1 MAITLDGTTGL
12 TLPGTGTGVQL
23 GSLTSGTAQ
32 ASTSGTAID
41 FTGIPSW
48 VKRITVMFNGVST
61 SGTSA
66 LLLQIGSGSFTTT
79 GYTST
84 ATGYSGTSA
93 GASAAF
99 TTGFSTEDLGNAAF
113 LRYGQSTIS
122 NITGNTWVFSSV
134 ISTGGSNSSRWG
146 GGSLALSGVLDRVR
160 VTTVN
165 GTDTFDAGSVNIM
178 YE

>member
-1 MAITLDGTTGL
+1 MAITLDGTNRL

-32 ASTSGTAID
+32 ATTTGTTID

-48 VKRITVMFNGVST
+48 VKRITVMFSGVST
-61 SGTSA
+61 NGSSFIQTQIGAGSYTTSGYFCNYGAINSGTG
-66 LLLQIGSGSFTTT
+66 QGNITSGFLVYAGTLASSVST
-79 GYTST
+79 GHLVLT
-84 ATGYSGTSA
+84 
-93 GASAAF
+93 
-99 TTGFSTEDLGNAAF
+99 L
-113 LRYGQSTIS
+113 IS
-122 NITGNTWVFSSV
+122 NNTWVASGS
-134 ISTGGSNSSRWG
+134 ILYTNGTGAMYIVAGNVT
-146 GGSLALSGVLDRVR
+146 LSGTLDRLR